1 MGVTCQENIADRRR
15 ADRHRL
21 KIAVRLRT
29 WGLSS
34 SAGGGESVDIS
45 ATGALL
51 ETELPVQVGSFF
63 DLRLKLP
70 EEITGQP
77 TTEWRC
83 KGRVVRLVSPMSLGY
98 LSRVGVH
105 FDWLDASGLLT

>member
-1 MGVTCQENIADRRR
+1 MVIIDQEIANRRR

-21 KIAVRLRT
+21 KIAVHLRN
-29 WGLSS
+29 WGSS
-34 SAGGGESVDIS
+34 IAASSGKSIDIS
-45 ATGALL
+45 STGALL
-51 ETELPVQVGSFF
+51 ETNLPAAIGAFF

-77 TTEWRC
+77 TTEWHC
-83 KGRVVRLVSPMSLGY
+83 KGRVVRVAPPMSVGY

-105 FDWLDASGLLT
+105 FDWLDGFRH